1 MTTKTQATPEMAA
14 TASAEK
20 MATAGKEAFETV
32 MKMGADATAE
42 NYKNAAA
49 FSKEQLDMTK
59 KSYGKAA
66 VYGKDNLE
74 AMSEATAVM
83 VAGWEAYYE
92 GVVDYTKTAMA
103 ENMDL
108 MQRFFTVKTP
118 QEFMDLQVEATN
130 KAVNRV
136 VTQSTKMGT
145 IAADTMTKAFEP
157 IKDRIDTTVEAFV
170 KPYAA

>member
-1 MTTKTQATPEMAA
+1 MTTKTEATPEMAA

-20 MATAGKEAFETV
+20 MAAAGKEAFETV

-42 NYKNAAA
+42 GYKNAAV
-49 FSKEQLDMTK
+49 FSKEQLDMAK
-59 KSYGKAA
+59 NSYGKAA
-66 VYGKDNLE
+66 VYGKDNLD
-74 AMSEATAVM
+74 AMSEATAAM

-92 GVVDYTKTAMA
+92 NVVDYSKTAMT
-103 ENMDL
+103 ENMEL

-118 QEFMDLQVEATN
+118 QDLMDLQVEAAN

-136 VTQSTKMGT
+136 VTQSTKMST

-157 IKDRIDTTVEAFV
+157 IKDRIDSTVEVFV